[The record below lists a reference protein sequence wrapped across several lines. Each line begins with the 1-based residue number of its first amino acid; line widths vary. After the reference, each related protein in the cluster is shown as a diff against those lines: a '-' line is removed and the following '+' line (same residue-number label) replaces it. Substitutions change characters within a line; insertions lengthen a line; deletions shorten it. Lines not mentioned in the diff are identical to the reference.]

1 MRGYKKNNRKTI
13 EDIIATLEIK
23 IDSYGEQGLM
33 RAFILNNKILSD
45 VEKDY
50 NIKKMDKELDNFNL
64 IYDVLCTIELN
75 FNNNA
80 LVRKLKKDRGW
91 RNELDIPLNVFN
103 NSIDEMISILE
114 WFKLNSKTEKH
125 KSYNKE
131 IKLLM
136 DLRDYRNK

>member
-75 FNNNA
+75 FNNNT

-91 RNELDIPLNVFN
+91 RSELDIPLNVFN

-114 WFKLNSKTEKH
+114 WFKLNSKIEKH
-125 KSYNKE
+125 KAYNKE
-131 IKLLM
+131 IKLLI
-136 DLRDYRNK
+136 DLRGYRNK